1 MEFTVELRY
10 ETGSQTVVSIDADSA
25 DEAVTNVRDQR
36 RVLVGIHVTSPSRD
50 APAAYERQGD
60 RSYGTAPPAYRRT
73 PVHHRRSRR
82 QG

>member
-10 ETGSQTVVSIDADSA
+10 QTGSQTVVSIDADSA
-25 DEAVTNVRDQR
+25 DEALTNVRDQR
-36 RVLVGIHVTSPSRD
+36 RVLVGIHVTTPSREAS
-50 APAAYERQGD
+50 APVERGAD
-60 RSYGTAPPAYRRT
+60 PGHGRPAPAYRRT

>member
-10 ETGSQTVVSIDADSA
+10 ETGSQTVVSIQADSA
-25 DEAVTNVRDQR
+25 DEALADVRDER
-36 RVLVGIHVTSPSRD
+36 RVLVGIHITSPSRD
-50 APAAYERQGD
+50 AAASYDRQPEQ
-60 RSYGTAPPAYRRT
+60 RNGTASEYRRT